1 MKTSVKL
8 IALAAAIAV
17 LPACTRIETGEVGL
31 RRGFDKQVKN
41 EELLPGSFNQTII
54 GEVLTFPVKEVAVKV
69 EDMTPLARDNS
80 TMKDFDAL
88 VTYNINQSQVAEI
101 FNAKNKSFHAV
112 HNGDVLLMYNYIFN
126 ASRNAIYKSARKYEA
141 LDMAD
146 NRQAMET
153 EIKEQIVRTLAEEK
167 LDGTIAKNKSFHA
180 VHNGDVYLMYNYI
193 FNASRNAIYKSARKY
208 EALDMADNRQA
219 METEIKEQIVRT
231 LAEEKLDGTITI
243 SQVLIRNIV
252 PADSV
257 VASANELVKAKNEF
271 KTEEVKVATARKRNE
286 SMQANPM
293 AIPLLMAEAQAE
305 AMRQLPG
312 AIANF
317 KGQTL
322 VINGV
327 VTPTVQT
334 NGVK

>member
-1 MKTSVKL
+1 V
-8 IALAAAIAV
+8 AAAVALV
-17 LPACTRIETGEVGL
+17 SACTRIETGEVGV
-31 RRGFDKQVKN
+31 RVGFDKQVKSG
-41 EELLPGSFNQTII
+41 ELLPGSFNQSII
-54 GEVLTFPVKEVAVKV
+54 GEVLTFPIKDVNVVLEN
-69 EDMTPLARDNS
+69 MTPVAKDNS
-80 TMKDFDAL
+80 TMKDFDA
-88 VTYNINQSQVAEI
+88 VVVYNINPQQVAELYST
-101 FNAKNKSFHAV
+101 KNRSFHAEFK
-112 HNGDVLLMYNYIFN
+112 GDTYVMYNYIVQN
-126 ASRNAIYKSARKYEA
+126 ARNAIYKASRKYEA

-146 NRQAMET
+146 ARSDMET
-153 EIKEQIVRTLAEEK
+153 FIKEEIVRNLAEEK
-167 LDGTIAKNKSFHA
+167 LDGSIS
-180 VHNGDVYLMYNYI
+180 
-193 FNASRNAIYKSARKY
+193 
-208 EALDMADNRQA
+208 
-219 METEIKEQIVRT
+219 
-231 LAEEKLDGTITI
+231 I

-293 AIPLLMAEAQAE
+293 AIPLLMAEAQAD
-305 AMRQLPG
+305 AMRKLPD

-334 NGVK
+334 NGK